1 VVGVT
6 STPASGVFSFSWT
19 PSGGIVDLATLG
31 GTNTVARAMNE
42 SGQVVGYSDTT
53 GNTGTHAFAWTA
65 AGGIV
70 DLGAPAGTGSFATD
84 VSDSGQVV
92 GYLSS
97 GTAFSW
103 TANGGMVGLPA
114 LADGD
119 SSAANAVNNRGQ
131 VVGWSSG
138 PDFGQRAT
146 MWVLPVTVESA
157 LDQLISQVTA
167 YGLPKGLTNAL
178 TAKLEAALASWQRGR
193 SNAAVNQIG
202 AFIHEVDA
210 KRGKALTDA
219 QADTLIR
226 MAEIVVQAI
235 RTDDQPSGSQPSD
248 GPHHPGR

>member
-1 VVGVT
+1 
-6 STPASGVFSFSWT
+6 
-19 PSGGIVDLATLG
+19 
-31 GTNTVARAMNE
+31 
-42 SGQVVGYSDTT
+42 
-53 GNTGTHAFAWTA
+53 
-65 AGGIV
+65 
-70 DLGAPAGTGSFATD
+70 
-84 VSDSGQVV
+84 
-92 GYLSS
+92 
-97 GTAFSW
+97 
-103 TANGGMVGLPA
+103 
-114 LADGD
+114 
-119 SSAANAVNNRGQ
+119 
-131 VVGWSSG
+131 
-138 PDFGQRAT
+138 
-146 MWVLPVTVESA
+146 MWVLSVTVESA